1 MKSRINNLTL
11 CALFTAMIAVCA
23 QLTIPFAVPFTMQSF
38 AIYLSLLCIGAKR
51 TAASTLCYLALGF
64 SGVPVFSAFR
74 GGVQIL
80 FQISGGFL
88 IGFLLMI
95 GVFALLSRF
104 FPKKNPVVCLF
115 VSTLPCYALAVV
127 WYVLIFGVK
136 ANCFSVSKAF
146 SCCVFPF
153 ILPDALKI
161 LLAVAVSK
169 KVKKLLPILR

>member
-51 TAASTLCYLALGF
+51 TAASTLCYLALGIL
-64 SGVPVFSAFR
+64 GVPVFSAFR
-74 GGVQIL
+74 GGVQVL

-95 GVFALLSRF
+95 GVFAFLLRC
-104 FPKKNPVVCLF
+104 FPKGNVAVCLF
-115 VSTLPCYALAVV
+115 AATLPCYALAVV
-127 WYVLIFGVK
+127 WYFLVLGVK
-136 ANCFSVSKAF
+136 ANYFSVMKAF
-146 SCCVFPF
+146 ACCVFPF
-153 ILPDALKI
+153 LIPDVLKI
-161 LLAVAVSK
+161 LLAVTVSK